1 MFLKNT
7 ESVAAYPRTPR
18 WWAVPLVATIAI
30 LVISVAS
37 LVTAEGRNSRQGMG
51 GIAVY
56 FLVLLSFFA
65 LCGMWA
71 SAAFPAG
78 KASRPDRVP
87 PAVFGF
93 LLLTAV
99 FLVGATR
106 IAFV

>member
-1 MFLKNT
+1 MVLKNT
-7 ESVAAYPRTPR
+7 SPAVDYPRTPR

-30 LVISVAS
+30 LVTSVTT
-37 LVTAEGRNSRQGMG
+37 LVAADGRNSRQGT

-56 FLVLLSFFA
+56 FLILLSFFT

-71 SAAFPAG
+71 AAAFPTG
-78 KASRPDRVP
+78 KTSRPDRVA

-93 LLLTAV
+93 AFLAAV

-106 IAFV
+106 IAFA